1 VWDNGGMKKTTNYE
15 EGRAAAL
22 ERLQRLLGGRG
33 EVSSEVTY
41 FVLREEAGW
50 WRRLLLQ
57 HLDADTPALPWLA
70 YSRGGLDVVES
81 IWSEHVVGGQPLAR
95 LAA

>member
-1 VWDNGGMKKTTNYE
+1 MRYE

-22 ERLQRLLGGRG
+22 GRLRRLLCESG
-33 EVSSEVTY
+33 EVSEDVRY
-41 FVLREEAGW
+41 FVLREEAAY

-57 HLDADTPALPWLA
+57 HVDVDIPSLPSLA
-70 YSRGGLDVVES
+70 YSRGGLDVAEALWAAHGAGEDP
-81 IWSEHVVGGQPLAR
+81 ITK